1 MKSSMIIKKKE
12 LNKDRWPTING
23 GLDQDKGKIQIWYF
37 WREKF
42 NFLYIFWGYHQEFF
56 GKIIFRQK
64 YPNDMSID
72 SVFDG
77 DYESA
82 IVFYENIS
90 MKNENRTVWVHF
102 SI

>member
-1 MKSSMIIKKKE
+1 MADQIKTK
-12 LNKDRWPTING
+12 
-23 GLDQDKGKIQIWYF
+23 
-37 WREKF
+37 EKF
-42 NFLYIFWGYHQEFF
+42 KYDIFDGENSIFYIFFWGYHQEFF

-90 MKNENRTVWVHF
+90 MKNENRTV
-102 SI
+102 